1 MGRIKRGQMAL
12 TIIISLIIF
21 ACLIVAFERSA
32 AFEVLNAMVVA
43 VAVGVTVGFTIAAWH
58 TLWADAHQLSA
69 GDVLVLGIWLLW
81 IGLIGAFF
89 SLWMFRLTDDH
100 WWLNAGWTA
109 ATRWFIFCGGASSR
123 SGRGHRGPHPK
134 EILRPRWRCCCVR
147 RGVRVVSDFVRGG
160 IAMTLISTG
169 EKVVLALR
177 GAPMLMTLLLI
188 NLTVLGMVTFLTV
201 RSAEMRSAERGEM
214 LAAC

>member
-1 MGRIKRGQMAL
+1 
-12 TIIISLIIF
+12 
-21 ACLIVAFERSA
+21 LIVAFERSA

-109 ATRWFIFCGGASSR
+109 ATRWLIFCGGRFASR
-123 SGRGHRGPHPK
+123 SGWG
-134 EILRPRWRCCCVR
+134 
-147 RGVRVVSDFVRGG
+147 D
-160 IAMTLISTG
+160 
-169 EKVVLALR
+169 
-177 GAPMLMTLLLI
+177 
-188 NLTVLGMVTFLTV
+188 
-201 RSAEMRSAERGEM
+201 
-214 LAAC
+214 

>member
-1 MGRIKRGQMAL
+1 MQSGASRAAGGRNSMGRIKYGQMAL
-12 TIIISLIIF
+12 TIISSLIIF

-109 ATRWFIFCGGASSR
+109 ATRWFIFCGGALHLAAAGAIEGRIPRR
-123 SGRGHRGPHPK
+123 SY
-134 EILRPRWRCCCVR
+134 VR
-147 RGVRVVSDFVRGG
+147 AGVVAAFGVAFGLF
-160 IAMTLISTG
+160 LISFG
-169 EKVVLALR
+169 VE
-177 GAPMLMTLLLI
+177 
-188 NLTVLGMVTFLTV
+188 
-201 RSAEMRSAERGEM
+201 
-214 LAAC
+214 